1 MSPAH
6 GARWRTLAW
15 MLPPESRARPPPLPP
30 PRTPLVRSHV
40 TSQLMHR
47 GLYASLYYPVTFD
60 GPALGISCL
69 PILLLLA
76 VLRVAHCMCFNVY
89 FLRVLSHIKDLYL
102 EERQR
107 VILCLGGYSRRFR
120 ISNL

>member
-15 MLPPESRARPPPLPP
+15 MLPPDSRARPPPLPP

-40 TSQLMHR
+40 TSQLMRR

-69 PILLLLA
+69 PMHTVA
-76 VLRVAHCMCFNVY
+76 SCCCVLHIACFVY
-89 FLRVLSHIKDLYL
+89 FLRVLSGIYTSQNDTHS
-102 EERQR
+102 E
-107 VILCLGGYSRRFR
+107 
-120 ISNL
+120 